1 MSTMMSSGAQTRHYR
16 KAIQAGFTLSTL
28 GMGINQR
35 GQVTE
40 INAVLVHEITFSLP

>member
-1 MSTMMSSGAQTRHYR
+1 MSAMMSSGAQTHHYR

-28 GMGINQR
+28 GRGINQK

-40 INAVLVHEITFSLP
+40 INALPVHEITLSLP